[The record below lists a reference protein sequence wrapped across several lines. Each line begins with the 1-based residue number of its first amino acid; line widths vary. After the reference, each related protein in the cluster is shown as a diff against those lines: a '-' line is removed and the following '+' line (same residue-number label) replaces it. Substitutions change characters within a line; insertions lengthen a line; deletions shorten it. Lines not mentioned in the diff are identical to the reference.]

1 MVVTRKAYSSDLT
14 RNQFKRLSSLLP
26 AALPGGRPR
35 SVDLFEIL
43 NAILYVLRN
52 GCVWR
57 DLLAHKT
64 APDGLFAL
72 PHDLPPWPTVYA
84 YKRRFE
90 RDGSWAAINR
100 ILLRQTRRAAG
111 RDPEPS
117 AAIVDSQSVRCSPQ
131 AGVRGVDAGKK
142 TNGRK
147 RHVLVDTLG
156 LLLLVIVTAASV
168 QDRDGAKLVF
178 GRARTRYPRL
188 ALVWA
193 DGGYAGQ
200 LVEWTKTVCR
210 WVLEIVKR
218 TDDLKGFKVLP
229 RRWVVERSLAWY
241 TRCRRLTRDYEGRA
255 ETTESWV
262 YLASIQLMLR
272 RLDPS

>member
-14 RNQFKRLSSLLP
+14 RKQFKRLLPLLP

-35 SVDLFEIL
+35 SVDSHEIL

-57 DLLAHKT
+57 DL
-64 APDGLFAL
+64 
-72 PHDLPPWPTVYA
+72 PHDLPPWQTAYA

-90 RDGSWAAINR
+90 RDGSWPAINR
-100 ILLRQTRRAAG
+100 ILLRQTRKAAG

-131 AGVRGVDAGKK
+131 PGVRGVDAGKK
-142 TNGRK
+142 INGRK

-156 LLLLVIVTAASV
+156 LLLLVVVTAASV
-168 QDRDGAKLVF
+168 QDRDGARLVF
-178 GRARTRYPRL
+178 EKARTRFPRL

-200 LVEWTKTVCR
+200 LVEWTRTVCK

-255 ETTESWV
+255 QTTESWV
-262 YLASIQLMLR
+262 YLANIQLMLR